1 MLTARSQTAT
11 RPVWKALFFSVS
23 FKEIINLATELQ
35 VNEGH
40 VSTRLGICKE
50 LVSDHEDSWHSLKNN
65 ESYARTS
72 SCVIWNDYIVEKY

>member
-11 RPVWKALFFSVS
+11 RSVWKALFFSVS

-40 VSTRLGICKE
+40 ISTRLGICKE
-50 LVSDHEDSWHSLKNN
+50 VVSDHEVSWHSLKNN
-65 ESYARTS
+65 ES
-72 SCVIWNDYIVEKY
+72 SCMI